1 MKISIITATLNRA
14 TELNE
19 TIKSVMEQAHT
30 DIDYIIIDGGSTDNS
45 IEIIEHWK
53 QLYPNNIRYISQTDN
68 GIYEAINKGIKIA
81 TGDVIG
87 TLHAGDRFYSPNVLS
102 IIDHRMS
109 DPQIN
114 MIYGDVHYVNNSGR
128 IVRKYSSKNFKPE
141 LLKIGIAPPHPSLF
155 LRKSIFEKYGL
166 YKENYLIGADFELF
180 VRLMLVNNLPGHY
193 LPLDMVEMST
203 GGLST
208 QLFHRIFTNNKEKYR
223 ALREN
228 SINVCCFSLL
238 KRYLYTLK

>member
-1 MKISIITATLNRA
+1 
-14 TELNE
+14 
-19 TIKSVMEQAHT
+19 MEQAHT
-30 DIDYIIIDGGSTDNS
+30 DIDYIIVDGGSTDNS

-87 TLHAGDRFYSPNVLS
+87 TLHSGDRFYSPNVLS
-102 IIDHRMS
+102 IIAHTMS

-128 IVRKYSSKNFKPE
+128 IVRKYSSKKFKPE

-238 KRYLYTLK
+238 KRYLYTIK